1 MEFLLRKSGKTWDD
15 VVEPRATLTDID
27 EETVKQFK
35 ADAAK
40 AGRLPTD
47 DGTLSLDDFLDKL
60 RLTENGQLKRA
71 AIVIFGKDPGRFYPN
86 QIVKIG
92 RFGAEDDDLKFQEVV
107 EGIYFTSC
115 AKPSLSLTANFS
127 SNRSALKVFSAS
139 KKTSIRS
146 AADREIS

>member
-15 VVEPRATLTDID
+15 VVEPRATLADID

-40 AGRLPTD
+40 AGRLPTYD
-47 DGTLSLDDFLDKL
+47 STLSLADFLNKL

-71 AIVIFGKDPGRFYPN
+71 AIIIFGKDPGRFYPN

-92 RFGAEDDDLKFQEVV
+92 RFGAEDDNLKFQEVV
-107 EGIYFTSC
+107 EGNLLHLLRE
-115 AKPSLSLTANFS
+115 PSLN
-127 SNRSALKVFSAS
+127 
-139 KKTSIRS
+139 
-146 AADREIS
+146 